1 MNIPSRL
8 LVSLPFVI
16 LSLCVDQ
23 QAAAETLGAE
33 MAKNLVSGHTWVRKP
48 TNAVAVSYWSW
59 KSDGTVCLRLFDKQ
73 GKCDDTGRWKMDGER
88 VCYELGWWG
97 GTWGIKSAC
106 FRVSD
111 LGKGRYEALED
122 NGIVQFE
129 FTVSK

>member
-1 MNIPSRL
+1 MNFRSRL

-16 LSLCVDQ
+16 VSLCVHHR
-23 QAAAETLGAE
+23 ATAEPLGAE
-33 MAKNLVSGHTWVRKP
+33 KSKNLVSGHTWIRKP

-59 KSDGTVCLRLFDKQ
+59 NSDGTVCLRLFDKQ

-106 FRVSD
+106 FRVAE
-111 LGKGRYEALED
+111 LGKGQYAALEES
-122 NGIVQFE
+122 GIVQFE